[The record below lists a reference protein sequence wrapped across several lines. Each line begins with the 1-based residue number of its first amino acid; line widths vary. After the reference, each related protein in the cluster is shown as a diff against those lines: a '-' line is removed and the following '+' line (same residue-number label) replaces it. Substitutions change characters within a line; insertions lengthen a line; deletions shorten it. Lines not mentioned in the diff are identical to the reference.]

1 MFMCVCVNLFTIV
14 FVCVCVSYSRIV
26 SQKTIRSKHGDNG
39 IPTVLIV
46 PNKLRMLEWLKENF
60 GVLCSMFVGKC
71 IYTYTNTQTHTVY
84 NRQREKIGKWNEEA
98 CAHKHCDTKTVNSKP
113 LTRKVSSNVKRW
125 ETYERLQCDAVW
137 LSHFFYP
144 TFTHRTTHNTTPKTL
159 TLSILLECDQ
169 NVSFPSARYEQVNSI
184 ELNQ

>member
-1 MFMCVCVNLFTIV
+1 MCKSIHYCVCL
-14 FVCVCVSYSRIV
+14 CVCVSYSRIV

-84 NRQREKIGKWNEEA
+84 NQIDREKKLANGMKKRVLTNTVIQRLWTRSHSLEKWVAMWNDGK
-98 CAHKHCDTKTVNSKP
+98 HMRGYSVMLCDCHTSSIP
-113 LTRKVSSNVKRW
+113 LLHIEPPITLHRKRSRSQYYSNVIRMCRSRRPDTNRW
-125 ETYERLQCDAVW
+125 IR
-137 LSHFFYP
+137 
-144 TFTHRTTHNTTPKTL
+144 
-159 TLSILLECDQ
+159 
-169 NVSFPSARYEQVNSI
+169 
-184 ELNQ
+184 